1 MSLLIVFL
9 SGNHR
14 VSEPSILEEQL
25 AVGLS
30 VLRTAPSS
38 ARSISVCQQG
48 RRGQKHLKAPA
59 RTPGQLRETLTGLTR
74 LGSEEPA
81 EGETLL

>member
-30 VLRTAPSS
+30 VLRTA
-38 ARSISVCQQG
+38 RRISVCQQG

-59 RTPGQLRETLTGLTR
+59 RTPGQLRETLTGLTG